1 MREMFSYSVSFTFYN
16 ICLFKNRL
24 YIYTHACNVFMCI
37 YMHTHIHIPQIKNKE
52 ESDFW
57 YSGCGALDSISPV
70 HTIRIRVLRSP

>member
-37 YMHTHIHIPQIKNKE
+37 HMHMHIHIPQIKNK
-52 ESDFW
+52 
-57 YSGCGALDSISPV
+57 
-70 HTIRIRVLRSP
+70 